1 MSLLTDEHSWR
12 IISNIVDKSIE
23 IPQTEKQEKKKG
35 VKNKK
40 EQKILDLLR
49 QHQWTNKCVTG
60 NSQGERKQGRRNIL
74 KDDT

>member
-1 MSLLTDEHSWR
+1 MSLLIDEHSWR
-12 IISNIVDKSIE
+12 IINNIIDKSIE
-23 IPQTEKQEKKKG
+23 IPQTEKQEKKQG

-49 QHQWTNKCVTG
+49 QHQWANKCVTG
-60 NSQGERKQGRRNIL
+60 NPQGERKQGRRNIL